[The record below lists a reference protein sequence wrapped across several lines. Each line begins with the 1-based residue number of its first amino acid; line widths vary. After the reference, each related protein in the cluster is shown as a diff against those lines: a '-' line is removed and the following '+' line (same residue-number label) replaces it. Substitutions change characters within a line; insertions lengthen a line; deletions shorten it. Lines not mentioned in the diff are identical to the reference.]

1 MSSIKKGVDS
11 INNNFKSIKKEYAIL
26 CIYGSGTPFY
36 LDKYDSYEKAKFHL
50 LDMVSL
56 EKERGRPYYVDNDF
70 YENEYTQNV
79 KGKYFCIKERDVTK
93 WEKTY
98 ESRIKTKDNNK
109 NKIYYFENYI

>member
-1 MSSIKKGVDS
+1 MTTYVNSGIIIMSSIKKGADS

-56 EKERGRPYYVDNDF
+56 EKERGRPYYVDNPSLVVVSK
-70 YENEYTQNV
+70 EEYC
-79 KGKYFCIKERDVTK
+79 K
-93 WEKTY
+93 
-98 ESRIKTKDNNK
+98 
-109 NKIYYFENYI
+109 